1 MAISQTSVQLK
12 QHLSQCIHMFPCCS
26 IYFWFYKLI
35 NKHNTNYKTLD
46 NSCIDDICRG
56 YQWFCNLSSTWAIQL
71 ASIFTTI
78 QNVKF
83 PYHSSNNTWVPWLVS
98 APHPNTGK
106 SKLHYT
112 KESLH
117 RSLTY
122 GILEALSFTAAATPR
137 AAKKLSPPHS
147 HANASYYPPPNIQPI
162 NQPNQ
167 VKSNPSNPEACD
179 AAQRNVLD
187 QTRTTL
193 PMCGA
198 RRSMQGSGK
207 GVPLSHTSSSFV
219 GSCDRENPP
228 DRVD

>member
-83 PYHSSNNTWVPWLVS
+83 PYHSSNNTWVP
-98 APHPNTGK
+98 
-106 SKLHYT
+106 
-112 KESLH
+112 
-117 RSLTY
+117 
-122 GILEALSFTAAATPR
+122 
-137 AAKKLSPPHS
+137 
-147 HANASYYPPPNIQPI
+147 
-162 NQPNQ
+162 
-167 VKSNPSNPEACD
+167 
-179 AAQRNVLD
+179 
-187 QTRTTL
+187 
-193 PMCGA
+193 
-198 RRSMQGSGK
+198 
-207 GVPLSHTSSSFV
+207 
-219 GSCDRENPP
+219 
-228 DRVD
+228 